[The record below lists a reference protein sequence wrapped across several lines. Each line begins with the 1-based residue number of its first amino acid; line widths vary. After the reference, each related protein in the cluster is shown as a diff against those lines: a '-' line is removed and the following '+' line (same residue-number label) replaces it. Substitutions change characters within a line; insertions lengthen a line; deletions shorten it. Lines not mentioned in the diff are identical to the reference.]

1 MSRQLRQPALMQ
13 KVYEHGAVEERLYD
27 FWERQGYFTPE
38 IDWSKEPFTIVMP
51 PPNVTGE
58 LHHGHAMFITF
69 EDLMVRWRRMQGY
82 PTLWLPG
89 TDHAGI
95 ATQNVVEA
103 QLAKE
108 GLTRQDLGREKFEQK
123 VWEWKRKYGGVITHQ
138 LRRLGASCDWTR
150 ERFTLDEGLSRAVR
164 ETFVRLY
171 NEGLIYRGEYMINWC
186 PRCGTAISDLEV
198 EHEEVHT
205 KLWYVQYPLLTA
217 DSEESG
223 EYITVATTRPET
235 ILGDTA
241 IAVSPDDAR
250 YRDLIGRTAVVPVS
264 RRHIPIVAD
273 EVVDPTFGTGAVKV
287 TPAHDP
293 TDYEIAQRHH
303 LPSVTVISPAGQM
316 TDEAGPLAGMDR
328 FEARRKLLDDLKAS
342 GLLVKV
348 EDYVHSVGQ
357 CDRCGAIIEPL
368 VSRQWFVRIK
378 PLADRAIAA
387 VRDGRITIV
396 PDRFAKV
403 YFNWMENIR
412 DWCISRQLWWGHR
425 IPVWY
430 CACGET
436 IVAVDT
442 PKQCPVCQ
450 NKELVQESDVLDT
463 WFSSGLWPFS
473 TLGWPENTE
482 DLRYFYP
489 TSVMETGYD
498 IIFFWVA
505 RMIMLGLECTGEVPF
520 HHIYLHGLMRDEKG
534 EKMSKSKGNVANP
547 LDVVA
552 KYGADAL
559 RFTIVASSTPGNDM
573 KLVEDRVA
581 SSRNF
586 ANKLWNTARFVLGG
600 ITAETE
606 SVTRLADI
614 DRSRLTLAERWVLS
628 RFARVNERVTRLL
641 EDYQFGEAGRELYD
655 FLWGEYADWL
665 IEISKIRLYSEVED
679 ESNKEATRQVLLAI
693 LDRILRL
700 LHPFMPFV
708 TEEIWQHL
716 PGASESIMISPW
728 PVSEASLVDEQA
740 ESDMNVVMDVIR
752 AIRNAR
758 AEFGVEAGRRV
769 NAVVV
774 TGAQYDMILSQE
786 SVIKALARVEP
797 LRVVRDLPERPKQA
811 LHAVAGGVE
820 VYLPLAGLVDLDV
833 ERTRLRKEIDALNE
847 HIARLEARLANAS
860 FVAKAPPE
868 VVEKEC
874 ERLESQR
881 DKVAKLRTRLQ
892 AISGD

>member
-1 MSRQLRQPALMQ
+1 MSDNRQESTLMP
-13 KVYEHGAVEERLYD
+13 KVYDHRKVEERLYD
-27 FWERQGYFTPE
+27 FWERQGYFTPS
-38 IDWSKEPFTIVMP
+38 IDWSKTPFTIVMP

-58 LHHGHAMFITF
+58 LHHGHAMFVTF

-103 QLAKE
+103 ELAKQ
-108 GLTRQDLGREKFEQK
+108 GLTRHDLGREEFEQR

-186 PRCGTAISDLEV
+186 PRCGTALSDLEV
-198 EHEEVHT
+198 EHEEVHS
-205 KLWYVQYPLLTA
+205 KLYYVRYPLVGA
-217 DSEESG
+217 DGRGESG
-223 EYITVATTRPET
+223 EFVSVATTRPET

-241 IAVSPDDAR
+241 IAVNPDDPR
-250 YRDLIGRTAVVPVS
+250 YKNLVGRMAILPVL

-273 EVVDPTFGTGAVKV
+273 TAVDPTFGTGAVKV
-287 TPAHDP
+287 TPSHDP
-293 TDYEIAQRHH
+293 TDYEIAQRHQ
-303 LPSVTVISPAGQM
+303 LPFVTVIAPDGRM
-316 TDEAGPLAGMDR
+316 TAEAGPYAGLDR
-328 FEARRKLLDDLKAS
+328 FEARRKLLEDLQTS
-342 GLLVKV
+342 GLLTKV

-357 CDRCGAIIEPL
+357 CDRCGATIEPL
-368 VSRQWFVRIK
+368 ISRQWFVRIK
-378 PLADRAIAA
+378 PLADAALAA

-396 PDRFAKV
+396 PERFAKV
-403 YFNWMENIR
+403 YYNWMENIR

-436 IVAVDT
+436 IVSVET
-442 PKQCPVCQ
+442 PVECPACQ
-450 NKELVQESDVLDT
+450 NKELIQESDVLDT

-473 TLGWPENTE
+473 TLGWPEDTE

-520 HHIYLHGLMRDEKG
+520 RYIYLHGLMRDEKG

-547 LDVVA
+547 LDVIA
-552 KYGADAL
+552 QYGADAL
-559 RFTIVASSTPGNDM
+559 RFTIVTSSTPGNDM

-586 ANKLWNTARFVLGG
+586 ANKLWNTARFVLGV
-600 ITAETE
+600 ISAETKPVE
-606 SVTRLADI
+606 NLADL
-614 DRSRLTLAERWVLS
+614 DRSRLTLAERWTLS
-628 RFARVNERVTRLL
+628 RFARLNENVTKLM
-641 EDYQFGEAGRELYD
+641 EEFQFGEAGRQLYD

-665 IEISKIRLYSEVED
+665 IEVSKIRLYSTLE
-679 ESNKEATRQVLLAI
+679 ESDKELTRQVLLTV
-693 LDRILRL
+693 LNRLLRL

-716 PGASESIMISPW
+716 PGSTESIMISPW
-728 PVSEASLVDEQA
+728 PAPELSLVDAQA
-740 ESDMNVVMDVIR
+740 ESDMETVIEVIR
-752 AIRNAR
+752 SIRNAR
-758 AEFGVEAGRRV
+758 AEFGVEAGRRIS
-769 NAVVV
+769 ALILAD
-774 TGAQYDMILSQE
+774 AQYDVIQGQE
-786 SVIKALARVEP
+786 STIKTLARVEP
-797 LRVVRDLPERPKQA
+797 LQVTRELVERPKQA
-811 LHAVAGGVE
+811 VHAVANGVE
-820 VYLPLAGLVDLDV
+820 IYLPLAGMVDLEA
-833 ERTRLRKEIDALNE
+833 ERVRLEKEVASVAQNVN
-847 HIARLEARLANAS
+847 RLEARLSNES
-860 FVAKAPPE
+860 FVSRAPAE
-868 VVEKEC
+868 VVQRERD
-874 ERLESQR
+874 RLESER
-881 DKVAKLRTRLQ
+881 DRLAKLEARL
-892 AISGD
+892 SVVKGE